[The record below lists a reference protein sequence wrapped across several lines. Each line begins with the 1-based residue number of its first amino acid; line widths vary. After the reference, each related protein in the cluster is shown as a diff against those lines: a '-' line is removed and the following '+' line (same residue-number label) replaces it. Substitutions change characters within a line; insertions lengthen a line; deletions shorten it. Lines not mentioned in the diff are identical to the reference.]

1 MRLLQSSLD
10 SKGDSRAGRKIS
22 GFHQSEKQRKA
33 AGFLQSSR
41 RLGDHLP
48 SEEIVGAPDEME
60 VAKHRI
66 GRLDRGGRSAHS
78 AQNHRDVRQPCPV
91 L

>member
-1 MRLLQSSLD
+1 
-10 SKGDSRAGRKIS
+10 
-22 GFHQSEKQRKA
+22 
-33 AGFLQSSR
+33 LQSSR

-66 GRLDRGGRSAHS
+66 GRLDRGVAIGALRTKPSRRSS
-78 AQNHRDVRQPCPV
+78 TVSGPLTLTVDNYPT
-91 L
+91 